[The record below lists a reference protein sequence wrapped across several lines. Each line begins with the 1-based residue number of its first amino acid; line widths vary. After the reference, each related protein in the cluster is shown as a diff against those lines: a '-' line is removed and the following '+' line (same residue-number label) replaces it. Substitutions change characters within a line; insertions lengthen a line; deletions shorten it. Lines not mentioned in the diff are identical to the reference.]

1 MVERLNGIE
10 KVRGS
15 TPLISTNKKTS
26 QTYHFV
32 KSGTIVLGLP
42 KGSLQESTFALFKR
56 AGFDVSCSSRSYI
69 PSINDDEIACR
80 LLRPQ
85 EMSRYVE
92 LGLLDAGICGYD
104 WVYENGSDVREICEL
119 NYSKSTANPVRWVLA
134 VPNDSKIKT
143 VKDLEGKRI
152 STEAIGLTKRYL
164 KKHGVKADV
173 EFSWGATEVKAP
185 ELVDAIVDLTETGSS
200 LRANNLRIVDT
211 ILVSTTRFIAN
222 KDSWKSPAKRRKL
235 EQLQMLLT
243 GALEARR
250 RVLLKC
256 NAPSKSLDKVTSIM
270 PSLHAPTVNALH
282 GGDWFAVESVVE
294 EGLVRDLIPRLIAA
308 GATGIIELPLNKIIY

>member
-1 MVERLNGIE
+1 M
-10 KVRGS
+10 S
-15 TPLISTNKKTS
+15 
-26 QTYHFV
+26 
-32 KSGTIVLGLP
+32 IVLGLP

-56 AGFDVSCSSRSYI
+56 AGFNVTCSSRSYTPTI
-69 PSINDDEIACR
+69 DDEEIKCR

-92 LGLLDAGICGYD
+92 LGLLDAGICGWD
-104 WVYENGSDVREICEL
+104 WVYENGSDVQEICEL
-119 NYSKSTANPVRWVLA
+119 NYSKATSNPVRWVLA
-134 VPNDSKIKT
+134 VPNDSKIKS
-143 VKDLEGKRI
+143 VKDLQGKRI
-152 STEAIGLTKRYL
+152 STEAVGLVKRYL
-164 KKHGVKADV
+164 KKNHVKADV

-222 KDSWKSPAKRRKL
+222 KASWKNKAKRAKL
-235 EQLQMLLT
+235 EQLRTLLV
-243 GALEARR
+243 GALEAQR

-256 NAPSKSLDKVTSIM
+256 NAPKSSLDRVVKAM
-270 PSLHAPTVNALH
+270 PALHAPTVNALH

-294 EGLVRDLIPRLIAA
+294 ERKVRDLIPALKSA
-308 GATGIIELPLNKIIY
+308 GATGIIELPLNKIIF

>member
-1 MVERLNGIE
+1 MA
-10 KVRGS
+10 
-15 TPLISTNKKTS
+15 
-26 QTYHFV
+26 
-32 KSGTIVLGLP
+32 IVLGLP

-56 AGFDVSCSSRSYI
+56 AGFNVSCSSRSYTPTI
-69 PSINDDEIACR
+69 DDEEIKCR

-104 WVYENGSDVREICEL
+104 WVYENGSDVREVCEL
-119 NYSKSTANPVRWVLA
+119 NYSKATSNPVRWVLA
-134 VPNDSKIKT
+134 VPNASTIKT

-152 STEAIGLTKRYL
+152 ATEAVGLVKRYL
-164 KKHGVKADV
+164 DAHGVRADV

-211 ILVSTTRFIAN
+211 ILTSTTRLIAN
-222 KDSWKSPAKRRKL
+222 KTAWQDPAKRTKL
-235 EQLQMLLT
+235 DQLQMLLT
-243 GALEARR
+243 GALEAQR

-256 NAPSKSLDKVTSIM
+256 NAPKATLDAVIALM
-270 PSLHAPTVNALH
+270 PALHAPTVNQLH
-282 GGDWFAVESVVE
+282 GGEWFAVESVVE
-294 EGLVRDLIPRLIAA
+294 EPVVRELIPQLTAA
-308 GATGIIELPLNKIIY
+308 GATGIIELPLNKIIF

>member
-1 MVERLNGIE
+1 MA
-10 KVRGS
+10 
-15 TPLISTNKKTS
+15 
-26 QTYHFV
+26 
-32 KSGTIVLGLP
+32 IVLGLP

-56 AGFDVSCSSRSYI
+56 AGFNVSCSSRSYV
-69 PSINDDEIACR
+69 PSIDDEEIKCR

-104 WVYENGSDVREICEL
+104 WVYENGSDVAEVCEL
-119 NYSKSTANPVRWVLA
+119 NYSKATSNPVRWVLA
-134 VPNDSKIKT
+134 VPNDSPIKS

-164 KKHGVKADV
+164 AANGVSADV

-211 ILVSTTRFIAN
+211 ILTSTTRFIAN
-222 KDSWKSPAKRRKL
+222 KDSLKDEAKSAKIA
-235 EQLQMLLT
+235 QLKMLLT
-243 GALEARR
+243 GALEAQR

-256 NAPSKSLDKVTSIM
+256 NAPAATLEKIVAIM
-270 PSLHAPTVNALH
+270 PALHAPTVNKLH
-282 GGDWFAVESVVE
+282 GGEWFAVESVVE
-294 EGLVRDLIPRLIAA
+294 EKTVRELIPQLTSN
-308 GATGIIELPLNKIIY
+308 GATGIIELPLNKIIF

>member
-1 MVERLNGIE
+1 MA
-10 KVRGS
+10 
-15 TPLISTNKKTS
+15 
-26 QTYHFV
+26 
-32 KSGTIVLGLP
+32 IVLGLP

-56 AGFDVSCSSRSYI
+56 AGFNVSCSSRSYI
-69 PSINDDEIACR
+69 PSIDDEEIRCR

-104 WVYENGSDVREICEL
+104 WVYENGSDVEEVCEL
-119 NYSKSTANPVRWVLA
+119 SYSKATSNPVRWVLA
-134 VPNDSKIKT
+134 VPNDSKIKK
-143 VKDLEGKRI
+143 VEDLQGKRI

-211 ILVSTTRFIAN
+211 ILTSTTRLIAN
-222 KDSWKSPAKRRKL
+222 KISWKNAAKRAKL
-235 EQLQMLLT
+235 EQLKMLLT
-243 GALEARR
+243 GALEAQR

-256 NAPSKSLDKVTSIM
+256 NAPSKSLDKVVKVM
-270 PSLHAPTVNALH
+270 PALHAPTVNQLH
-282 GGDWFAVESVVE
+282 GGEWYAVESVVE
-294 EGLVRDLIPRLIAA
+294 ERIVRDLIPQLTKA
-308 GATGIIELPLNKIIY
+308 GATGIIELPLNKIIF

>member
-1 MVERLNGIE
+1 MA
-10 KVRGS
+10 
-15 TPLISTNKKTS
+15 
-26 QTYHFV
+26 
-32 KSGTIVLGLP
+32 IVLGLP

-56 AGFDVSCSSRSYI
+56 AGFAVSCSSRSYY
-69 PSINDDEIACR
+69 PSIDDEEIKCR

-104 WVYENGSDVREICEL
+104 WVYENGSDVVDICEL
-119 NYSKSTANPVRWVLA
+119 NYSKATSNPVRWVLA

-143 VKDLEGKRI
+143 VKDLKGKRI
-152 STEAIGLTKRYL
+152 STEALGIVNRYL
-164 KKHGVKADV
+164 KANGVKANV

-211 ILVSTTRFIAN
+211 ILTSTTRFIAN
-222 KDSWKSPAKRRKL
+222 KESWKNKAKREKL
-235 EQLQMLLT
+235 EQLKMLLL
-243 GALEARR
+243 GALDAQR

-256 NAPSKSLDKVTSIM
+256 NAPAKTLDKVVKAM
-270 PSLHAPTVNALH
+270 PAINSPTVNKLH
-282 GGDWFAVESVVE
+282 DADWFAVESVVE
-294 EGLVRDLIPRLIAA
+294 EKKVRDIIPQLKAA
-308 GATGIIELPLNKIIY
+308 GATGIIELPLNKIIF

>member
-1 MVERLNGIE
+1 M
-10 KVRGS
+10 S
-15 TPLISTNKKTS
+15 
-26 QTYHFV
+26 
-32 KSGTIVLGLP
+32 IVLGLP

-56 AGFDVSCSSRSYI
+56 AGFTVTCSSRSYV
-69 PSINDDEIACR
+69 PSIDDEEIKCR

-104 WVYENGSDVREICEL
+104 WVYENGSDVHEICEL
-119 NYSKSTANPVRWVLA
+119 NYSKATTNPVRWVLA

-143 VKDLEGKRI
+143 VKDLQGKRI
-152 STEAIGLTKRYL
+152 STEAVGLVKRYL
-164 KKHGVKADV
+164 KKNKVSADV

-200 LRANNLRIVDT
+200 LRANNLRIIDT
-211 ILVSTTRFIAN
+211 ILTSTTRFIAN
-222 KDSWKSPAKRRKL
+222 KAAWKCKAKRAKL

-243 GALEARR
+243 GALEAQR

-256 NAPSKSLDKVTSIM
+256 NAPEKGLQQVVKVM
-270 PSLHAPTVNALH
+270 PALHAPTVNKLD

-294 EGLVRDLIPRLIAA
+294 EKQVRDLIPRLTAA
-308 GATGIIELPLNKIIY
+308 GATGIIELPLNKVIF

>member
-1 MVERLNGIE
+1 MSI
-10 KVRGS
+10 
-15 TPLISTNKKTS
+15 
-26 QTYHFV
+26 
-32 KSGTIVLGLP
+32 TIGLP

-56 AGFDVSCSSRSYI
+56 AGFDVACSSRSYTPTI
-69 PSINDDEIACR
+69 DDPEIKCR

-104 WVYENGSDVREICEL
+104 WVYENGSDVVEVCEL
-119 NYSKSTANPVRWVLA
+119 NYSKATSNPVRWVLA
-134 VPNDSKIKT
+134 VPNDSKIKS
-143 VKDLEGKRI
+143 VKDLKGKRI
-152 STEAIGLTKRYL
+152 STEAVGLVKRYL
-164 KKHGVKADV
+164 KKNGVKADV

-211 ILVSTTRFIAN
+211 ILVSTTRLIAN
-222 KDSWKSPAKRRKL
+222 KKAWKVAAKRKKL
-235 EQLQMLLT
+235 EQLKMLLT

-256 NAPSKSLDKVTSIM
+256 NAPAKSLDKVVGVM
-270 PSLHAPTVNALH
+270 PALHAPTVNRLNDS
-282 GGDWFAVESVVE
+282 GWCAVESVVD
-294 EGLVRDLIPRLIAA
+294 EGAVRDLIPALKAA
-308 GATGIIELPLNKIIY
+308 GATGIIELPLNKIIF

>member
-1 MVERLNGIE
+1 MA
-10 KVRGS
+10 
-15 TPLISTNKKTS
+15 
-26 QTYHFV
+26 
-32 KSGTIVLGLP
+32 IVLGLP

-56 AGFDVSCSSRSYI
+56 AGFNVSCSSRSYI
-69 PSINDDEIACR
+69 PSIDDEEIKCR

-92 LGLLDAGICGYD
+92 LGLLDAVICGYD
-104 WVYENGSDVREICEL
+104 WVYENGSDVVEVCEL
-119 NYSKSTANPVRWVLA
+119 NYSKATSNPVRWVLA

-143 VKDLEGKRI
+143 VKDLQGKRI

-164 KKHGVKADV
+164 KAHGVKADV

-211 ILVSTTRFIAN
+211 ILTSTTRMVAN
-222 KDSWKSPAKRRKL
+222 KASWKNKAKRAKL
-235 EQLQMLLT
+235 EQLKMLLV
-243 GALEARR
+243 GALEAQR

-256 NAPSKSLDKVTSIM
+256 NAPAKSLDKVVAAL
-270 PSLHAPTVNALH
+270 PSLHAPTVNSLN
-282 GGDWFAVESVVE
+282 DKEWFAVESVVE
-294 EGLVRDLIPRLIAA
+294 ERQVRDLIPKLTKC
-308 GATGIIELPLNKIIY
+308 GATGIIELPLNKIIF

>member
-1 MVERLNGIE
+1 MA
-10 KVRGS
+10 
-15 TPLISTNKKTS
+15 
-26 QTYHFV
+26 
-32 KSGTIVLGLP
+32 IVLGLP

-56 AGFDVSCSSRSYI
+56 AGFNVSCSSRSYI
-69 PSINDDEIACR
+69 PSIDDEEIKCR

-104 WVYENGSDVREICEL
+104 WVYENGSDVVEVCEL
-119 NYSKSTANPVRWVLA
+119 NYSKATSNPVRWVLA

-143 VKDLEGKRI
+143 VKDLQGKRI

-164 KKHGVKADV
+164 KAHGVKADV

-211 ILVSTTRFIAN
+211 ILTSTTRMVAN
-222 KDSWKSPAKRRKL
+222 KASWKNKAKRAKL
-235 EQLQMLLT
+235 EQLKMLLV
-243 GALEARR
+243 GALEAQR

-256 NAPSKSLDKVTSIM
+256 NAPAKSLDKVVAAL
-270 PSLHAPTVNALH
+270 PSLHAPTVNSLN
-282 GGDWFAVESVVE
+282 DKEWFAVESVVE
-294 EGLVRDLIPRLIAA
+294 ERQVRDLIPKLTKC
-308 GATGIIELPLNKIIY
+308 GATGIIELPLNKIIF

>member
-1 MVERLNGIE
+1 MA
-10 KVRGS
+10 
-15 TPLISTNKKTS
+15 
-26 QTYHFV
+26 
-32 KSGTIVLGLP
+32 IVLGLP

-56 AGFDVSCSSRSYI
+56 AGFNVSCSSRSYI
-69 PSINDDEIACR
+69 PSIDDPEIKCR

-92 LGLLDAGICGYD
+92 LGLLDAGICGFD
-104 WVYENGSDVREICEL
+104 WVYENGSDVQEICEL
-119 NYSKSTANPVRWVLA
+119 NYSKATSNPVRWVLA
-134 VPNDSKIKT
+134 VPNDSPIKT

-164 KKHGVKADV
+164 AANGVNADV

-211 ILVSTTRFIAN
+211 ILTSTTRFIAN
-222 KDSWKSPAKRRKL
+222 KKSWEDAEKRAKL
-235 EQLQMLLT
+235 EQLKMLLV
-243 GALEARR
+243 GALEAQR

-256 NAPSKSLDKVTSIM
+256 NAPAAGLDEIVKVL
-270 PSLHAPTVNALH
+270 PALHAPTVNKLN
-282 GGDWFAVESVVE
+282 GEGWYAVESVVE
-294 EGLVRDLIPRLIAA
+294 ERQVRDLIPQLTKA
-308 GATGIIELPLNKIIY
+308 GATGIIELPLNKIIF